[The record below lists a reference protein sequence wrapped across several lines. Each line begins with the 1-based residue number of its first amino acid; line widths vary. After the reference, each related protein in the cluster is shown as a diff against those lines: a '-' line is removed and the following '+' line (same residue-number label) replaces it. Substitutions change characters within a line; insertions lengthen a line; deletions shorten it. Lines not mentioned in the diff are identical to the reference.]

1 MQQHAAQQERQQQV
15 RTKLPPDRHS
25 ERRFL
30 LPLSLSLSL
39 SPPSLPLTEAARAS
53 ILKQKKGEILI
64 TLAPNLSLSL
74 SLSLYESKRVRN
86 KIVERCH
93 LSASFRALERAPR
106 VFLLLSLPRHHVLD
120 VLFSRNGSRAK
131 FAKRTCEIPWVIRAL
146 CRPMWAVIFN
156 LAEKERAG
164 ASWLRIL
171 LPIVCCKWS
180 RTFWR
185 MLATRR

>member
-74 SLSLYESKRVRN
+74 SLSLSLYESKRVRN

-93 LSASFRALERAPR
+93 LSASFRALEMAPR
-106 VFLLLSLPRHHVLD
+106 VFLFLPLPRHHVLD

-146 CRPMWAVIFN
+146 SRPM
-156 LAEKERAG
+156 
-164 ASWLRIL
+164 
-171 LPIVCCKWS
+171 
-180 RTFWR
+180 
-185 MLATRR
+185 

>member
-1 MQQHAAQQERQQQV
+1 MASMQQHAAQQERQQQV

-30 LPLSLSLSL
+30 LPPPL
-39 SPPSLPLTEAARAS
+39 PSLPLTEGRAARAS

-64 TLAPNLSLSL
+64 TLAPNLSL

-156 LAEKERAG
+156 LAEKERVC